1 MRAIIQHDVW
11 PCWQKNR
18 REKKMPPTAAS
29 SCCIYM
35 LVFWGGFLCW
45 CHYLQAPSS
54 LQPPATFIE
63 TIKKESA
70 RGLNSIWRPAKNDA
84 DCVFSRRTLQ
94 PRDLVTRLCFC
105 CCWRQQVTNIHICNC
120 ADFHSVLFAEFQ
132 RPPGHTR
139 HLESVG
145 GSAAALFSWYVAHSP
160 RKHRLA
166 FSMCSRE
173 RVRERDTAC
182 KLTTLC
188 LTCTMKRRH
197 TWMDCIACET
207 LVPIDAFFF
216 SGVAHALLAGSQIV
230 VGGGADRRAELV
242 VFT

>member
-1 MRAIIQHDVW
+1 MCESNNRTRCLAMLKKEQKRKKNATNCSIQLLY
-11 PCWQKNR
+11 
-18 REKKMPPTAAS
+18 
-29 SCCIYM
+29 IY
-35 LVFWGGFLCW
+35 VGFFWGGFLCW

-70 RGLNSIWRPAKNDA
+70 RGLNSIWRPAKNNA

-94 PRDLVTRLCFC
+94 PRDLVTRLRFC

-132 RPPGHTR
+132 RPRGHTR

-160 RKHRLA
+160 RTHRLA

-173 RVRERDTAC
+173 RVRER
-182 KLTTLC
+182 
-188 LTCTMKRRH
+188 
-197 TWMDCIACET
+197 ET
-207 LVPIDAFFF
+207 LPANSQPFVSPAQWNADTHEWTAL
-216 SGVAHALLAGSQIV
+216 HARPWFL
-230 VGGGADRRAELV
+230 
-242 VFT
+242 